1 MYQQINFLTTFRYAC
16 PIKPSRLA
24 PLLFLA
30 CLLFTAVLTAQAPAM
45 STTSDE
51 IVITGARFT
60 RPLAESPE
68 NVTIIDSATVARA
81 TDLAQLLNE
90 QPGIVIN
97 GAYSNPGKD
106 KSVFLRNGSNQYTL
120 ILLDGQPLTDPSSL
134 GGAVD
139 LRLLSLDGIQRIEIL
154 RGAKSLLYGS
164 DAVAGVI
171 NLVTATNAASDPFT
185 LHLRAAAQ
193 TYNTLDAGVA
203 ISGAT
208 KKLDYRIGFDYFDT
222 DGLSEAAMPADGTVD
237 FQKDGAQRQN
247 FSTSLTYRPNQYLTL
262 RPTLRIAGFNGDYDA
277 GSFSDADNSYTND
290 LLLPG
295 LAVNYE
301 KGKTTL
307 GGRYNFAQTDRVF
320 EDATY
325 GTSEFLGRSHQADAF
340 GTYRPTDQA
349 AITFG
354 TQLREEIL
362 VPSGDV
368 NNLTATT
375 LSPYLQLHLNVAE
388 DFYIDAG
395 FRYNNHSN
403 FGGQSNYSI
412 ALGVQST
419 KTWSS
424 RVSLSNAF
432 QSPTL
437 DQLAGP
443 FGANADLKPQVAL
456 SLEASTSLGH
466 PEGKYAFNLTAF
478 RREIKDVIVYTSM
491 YKNQD
496 EQLDRGVEFTALGQL
511 SKQFSLNG
519 SLTYVKGR
527 RSSFD
532 FSGMPTE
539 TEDFFRRP
547 RTTGSLGLTFN
558 SANSP
563 FTARLSGHYTGDRP
577 DVWFD
582 ASFSRFEVD
591 LDPYFLVNAYA
602 EYRFLAAEN
611 LRVFFDVRNLTNAD
625 FVEVTGFSTV
635 GTVVRG
641 GVSIKL

>member
-1 MYQQINFLTTFRYAC
+1 MYQQSVSNAIFRHYSPISPFLLT
-16 PIKPSRLA
+16 
-24 PLLFLA
+24 PLMLLC
-30 CLLFTAVLTAQAPAM
+30 CLLFAAVLPAQAPSL

-51 IVITGARFT
+51 VVVTGSRFT
-60 RPLAESPE
+60 RPLAKSPE

-106 KSVFLRNGSNQYTL
+106 KSIFLRNGSNQYTL
-120 ILLDGQPLTDPSSL
+120 ILIDGQPLTDPSSL

-164 DAVAGVI
+164 DAIAGVI
-171 NLVTATNAASDPFT
+171 NLITATNTAPDPFT

-193 TYNTLDAGVA
+193 TYNTLDAGIS
-203 ISGAT
+203 ISGVT
-208 KKLDYRIGFDYFDT
+208 KKLDYRIGFDYLDT
-222 DGLSEAAMPADGTVD
+222 DGLSEATTPEDSTVA
-237 FQKDGAQRQN
+237 FQKDGSQRLN
-247 FSTSLTYRPNQYLTL
+247 FNTSLTYRPNQYLTF
-262 RPTLRIAGFNGDYDA
+262 RPTLRIAGFDGDYDA
-277 GSFSDADNSYTND
+277 GSFRDGDNSYTND

-295 LAVNYE
+295 LTVDYQ

-320 EDATY
+320 EDASF
-325 GTSEFLGRSHQADAF
+325 GTSEFLGRSHQADVF
-340 GTYRPTDQA
+340 GTYRPTNQA

-362 VPSGDV
+362 VPAVDT
-368 NNLTATT
+368 NNQTATT

-388 DFYIDAG
+388 NLYVDAG

-443 FGANADLKPQVAL
+443 FGANPDLKPQVAL
-456 SLEASTSLGH
+456 SVEASTSLRH
-466 PEGKYAFNLTAF
+466 PAGNYAFQFTAF
-478 RREIKDVIVYTSM
+478 QREIKDVIVYTSQ
-491 YKNQD
+491 YENQD
-496 EQLDRGVEFTALGQL
+496 EQLDRGVEFTASGQL
-511 SKQFSLNG
+511 SKQITLNG

-527 RSSFD
+527 RSSVD
-532 FSGMPTE
+532 FSGTPTE
-539 TEDFFRRP
+539 TEEFFRRP
-547 RTTGSLGLTFN
+547 RATGNLGITFN
-558 SANSP
+558 SAKSP
-563 FTARLSGHYTGDRP
+563 FTARLSGHYTGERP

-582 ASFSRFEVD
+582 ANFSRFEVD

-602 EYRFLAAEN
+602 EYRFFSAEN

-641 GVSIKL
+641 GVSVKL

>member
-1 MYQQINFLTTFRYAC
+1 M
-16 PIKPSRLA
+16 
-24 PLLFLA
+24 PLLFWS
-30 CLLFTAVLTAQAPAM
+30 CLFFTAVLPAQAPAL

-51 IVITGARFT
+51 VVVTGARFT
-60 RPLAESPE
+60 RALAESPE
-68 NVTIIDSATVARA
+68 NVTIIDSAAVARA

-106 KSVFLRNGSNQYTL
+106 KSIFLRNGSNQNTL
-120 ILLDGQPLTDPSSL
+120 ILIDGQPLTDPSSL

-171 NLVTATNAASDPFT
+171 NLVTATNTAPDPFS

-193 TYNTLDAGVA
+193 TYKALDVGVN
-203 ISGAT
+203 ISGTT

-222 DGLSEAAMPADGTVD
+222 DGLSEAQMPADSAVTY
-237 FQKDGAQRQN
+237 QKDGSQRLN
-247 FSTSLTYRPNQYLTL
+247 FNTSFTYRPNPHLTL
-262 RPTLRIAGFNGDYDA
+262 HPSLRIAGFNGEYDA
-277 GSFSDADNSYTND
+277 GSFLDGDNSYTND

-295 LAVNYE
+295 LAFDYD

-307 GGRYNFAQTDRVF
+307 GGRYIFAQTDRVF
-320 EDATY
+320 EDAAF
-325 GTSEFLGRSHQADAF
+325 GTSEFLGRSHQGDIF
-340 GTYRPTDQA
+340 GTYRPTDRA
-349 AITFG
+349 TITFG

-362 VPSGDV
+362 VPSSDTE
-368 NNLTATT
+368 NLSATT
-375 LSPYLQLHLNVAE
+375 LSPYLQIHLTVAE
-388 DFYIDAG
+388 ALYADAG
-395 FRYNNHSN
+395 FRYNNHSV
-403 FGGQSNYSI
+403 FGGQSNYSV

-419 KTWSS
+419 KSWSN

-443 FGANADLKPQVAL
+443 FGANPDLKPQVAL
-456 SLEASTSLGH
+456 SLEASTSLRH
-466 PEGKYAFNLTAF
+466 PKGDYDLQVTVFQ
-478 RREIKDVIVYTSM
+478 REIKDVIIYLSQ
-491 YKNQD
+491 YENQD
-496 EQLDRGVEFTALGQL
+496 KQLDRGVELTASGKLSNSFTLA
-511 SKQFSLNG
+511 G

-527 RSSFD
+527 LSSFD
-532 FSGMPTE
+532 FSGTPTE

-547 RTTGSLGLTFN
+547 RTTGNLGLTYT
-558 SANSP
+558 AVKSP
-563 FTARLSGHYTGDRP
+563 FTARLSGHYTGERP
-577 DVWFD
+577 DVWFAAD
-582 ASFSRFEVD
+582 FSRFEVE

-602 EYRFLAAEN
+602 EYRFLKAEN
-611 LRVFFDVRNLTNAD
+611 LRLFVDVRNLMNAD

-641 GVSIKL
+641 GVSVKL

>member
-1 MYQQINFLTTFRYAC
+1 MILV
-16 PIKPSRLA
+16 SL
-24 PLLFLA
+24 LLFS
-30 CLLFTAVLTAQAPAM
+30 AVLPAQAPTL
-45 STTSDE
+45 STTADE
-51 IVITGARFT
+51 VVVTGAHFT
-60 RPLAESPE
+60 RSLAESPE
-68 NVTIIDSATVARA
+68 NVTIIDSAMVARA

-106 KSVFLRNGSNQYTL
+106 KSIFLRNGSNQYTL

-171 NLVTATNAASDPFT
+171 NLVSGKGAASDPFT

-193 TYNTLDAGVA
+193 SYNTFDAGVN
-203 ISGAT
+203 ISGT
-208 KKLDYRIGFDYFDT
+208 SKKLDYRIGFDYFDT
-222 DGLSEAAMPADGTVD
+222 GGLSEAEMPADSTVAY
-237 FQKDGAQRQN
+237 QKDGSQRLN
-247 FSTSLTYRPNQYLTL
+247 FSTSLTYRPSKHLTL

-277 GSFSDADNSYTND
+277 GSFLDGDNNYTND

-295 LAVNYE
+295 LTFDYK
-301 KGKTTL
+301 KGQMTL
-307 GGRYNFAQTDRVF
+307 GGRYNFASTDRVF

-325 GTSEFLGRSHQADAF
+325 GTSEFLGRSHQADVF
-340 GTYRPTDQA
+340 GTYRPTSRA

-362 VPSGDV
+362 VPASDA
-368 NNLTATT
+368 NNQTATT
-375 LSPYLQLHLNVAE
+375 LSPYLQLHLTLVE
-388 DFYIDAG
+388 KLYVDAG
-395 FRYNNHSN
+395 FRYNSHSE
-403 FGGQSNYSI
+403 FGGQSNYSV
-412 ALGVQST
+412 ALGIQST
-419 KTWSS
+419 KSWSS
-424 RVSLSNAF
+424 RVSLSNAY

-443 FGANADLKPQVAL
+443 FGANPDLKPQVAL
-456 SLEASTSLGH
+456 SVEASTSLRH
-466 PEGKYAFNLTAF
+466 PTGKYAFNLTAF
-478 RREIKDVIVYTSM
+478 QREIKDVIVYTSN
-491 YKNQD
+491 YENQD
-496 EQLDRGVEFTALGQL
+496 EQLDRGVEFSATGQIN
-511 SKQFSLNG
+511 KQLSLNG
-519 SLTYVKGR
+519 SLSYVKGR

-539 TEDFFRRP
+539 TEEFFRRP
-547 RTTGSLGLTFN
+547 RTTGNLGLTFN
-558 SANSP
+558 STKSP
-563 FTARLSGHYTGDRP
+563 FTARLSGHYTGERP

-582 ASFSRFEVD
+582 ANFSRFEVD
-591 LDPYFLVNAYA
+591 LDPYFIVNAYT
-602 EYRFLAAEN
+602 EYRFLKAEN
-611 LRVFFDVRNLTNAD
+611 LRVFLDVRNLTNAD

-641 GVSIKL
+641 GVSVRL

>member
-1 MYQQINFLTTFRYAC
+1 MYKQINLNYTFRHASSV
-16 PIKPSRLA
+16 KPCCLT
-24 PLLFLA
+24 PLLFLG
-30 CLLFTAVLTAQAPAM
+30 CLLFTAVLPAQAPPL
-45 STTSDE
+45 STTADE
-51 IVITGARFT
+51 VVVTGARFT

-68 NVTIIDSATVARA
+68 NVTIIDSTAIAHA
-81 TDLAQLLNE
+81 ADLAQLLNE

-106 KSVFLRNGSNQYTL
+106 KSIFLRNGSNQYTL

-139 LRLLSLDGIQRIEIL
+139 LRLLSLEGIQRIEIL

-171 NLVTATNAASDPFT
+171 NLVSATNTAPDPFT

-193 TYNTLDAGVA
+193 TYNTLDAGVN
-203 ISGAT
+203 ISGST
-208 KKLDYRIGFDYFDT
+208 KKLDYRIGLDYFDT
-222 DGLSEAAMPADGTVD
+222 DGLSEAAMPEGSTAD
-237 FQKDGAQRQN
+237 FQKDGSQRQN

-262 RPTLRIAGFNGDYDA
+262 RPTLRIANFNGDYDA
-277 GSFSDADNSYTND
+277 GSFVDADNSYTND
-290 LLLPG
+290 LVLPG
-295 LAVNYE
+295 LAISYA
-301 KGKTTL
+301 KGKTTI
-307 GGRYNFAQTDRVF
+307 GGRYNFAKTDRVF
-320 EDATY
+320 DNATF
-325 GTSEFLGRSHQADAF
+325 GTSEFLGRSHQADVF
-340 GTYRPTDQA
+340 GTYRPTDRA

-362 VPSGDV
+362 VPSGDAE
-368 NNLTATT
+368 NLTAST
-375 LSPYLQLHLNVAE
+375 LSPYLQLHLTVA
-388 DFYIDAG
+388 DDLYVDAG
-395 FRYNNHSN
+395 YRYNNHSN

-443 FGANADLKPQVAL
+443 FGANAALKPQVAL
-456 SLEASTSLGH
+456 SVEASTSLRH
-466 PEGKYAFNLTAF
+466 PAGNYAFNLTAF
-478 RREIKDVIVYTSM
+478 QREIKDVIVYTSM
-491 YKNQD
+491 YENQD
-496 EQLDRGVEFTALGQL
+496 EQLDRGVELTASGQIN
-511 SKQFSLNG
+511 KQFSLNG

-527 RSSFD
+527 RSSID
-532 FSGMPTE
+532 FTGMPTE

-547 RTTGSLGLTFN
+547 RTTGHLGLTFN
-558 SANSP
+558 AAKSP
-563 FTARLSGHYTGDRP
+563 LTARLSGHYTGERP
-577 DVWFD
+577 DIWFD
-582 ASFSRFEVD
+582 TDFNSFEVN
-591 LDPYFLVNAYA
+591 LDPYFLVNAYT
-602 EYRFLAAEN
+602 EYRFPKAEN
-611 LRVFFDVRNLTNAD
+611 LRVFLDVRNLTNAD
-625 FVEVTGFSTV
+625 FVEVTGFSTI

>member
-1 MYQQINFLTTFRYAC
+1 MYQSTISNFSFRNYS
-16 PIKPSRLA
+16 PLIFLA
-24 PLLFLA
+24 SLLFAAILP
-30 CLLFTAVLTAQAPAM
+30 AQVPNL
-45 STTSDE
+45 STTAE
-51 IVITGARFT
+51 EVVVTGARFT
-60 RPLAESPE
+60 RPLAKSPE
-68 NVTIIDSATVARA
+68 NVTIIDSSTVARA

-106 KSVFLRNGSNQYTL
+106 KSIFLRNGSNQYTL

-139 LRLLSLDGIQRIEIL
+139 LRLLSLDGIERIEIL

-171 NLVTATNAASDPFT
+171 NLVTAKGTASDPFT

-193 TYNTLDAGVA
+193 TYNTLDAGVT
-203 ISGAT
+203 ISGST
-208 KKLDYRIGFDYFDT
+208 KKLDYRIGLDYFDT
-222 DGLSEAAMPADGTVD
+222 DGLSEALMSADSTAA
-237 FQKDGAQRQN
+237 FQKDGSQRQN

-277 GSFSDADNSYTND
+277 GSFRDGDNSYTND

-295 LAVNYE
+295 LAVDYK

-307 GGRYNFAQTDRVF
+307 GGRYNFASTDRIF
-320 EDATY
+320 KDAAF
-325 GTSEFLGRSHQADAF
+325 GTSEFLGRSHQGDVF
-340 GTYRPTDQA
+340 GTYRPTNRA

-362 VPSGDV
+362 VPAGDAE
-368 NNLTATT
+368 NQTATT
-375 LSPYLQLHLNVAE
+375 LSPYLQLHLTLAE
-388 DFYIDAG
+388 KLFVDAG
-395 FRYNNHSN
+395 FRYNNHSE
-403 FGGQSNYSI
+403 FGGQSNYSL
-412 ALGVQST
+412 ALGIQST
-419 KTWSS
+419 QAWSS

-443 FGANADLKPQVAL
+443 FGANPDLKPQVAL
-456 SLEASTSLGH
+456 SAEASTSLRH
-466 PEGKYAFNLTAF
+466 PAGKYAFQLTAF
-478 RREIKDVIVYTSM
+478 QREIKDVIVYTSN
-491 YKNQD
+491 YENQD
-496 EQLDRGVEFTALGQL
+496 EQLDRGVEFSANGQV
-511 SKQFSLNG
+511 SKQLTLNG

-532 FSGMPTE
+532 FNGVPTE
-539 TEDFFRRP
+539 TEVFFRLP
-547 RTTGSLGLTFN
+547 QTTGSLGLTYN
-558 SANSP
+558 SIKSS
-563 FTARLSGHYTGDRP
+563 FTARLSGHYTGERP

-582 ASFSRFEVD
+582 ANFSRFEVD

-602 EYRFLAAEN
+602 EYRFLKAEN
-611 LRVFFDVRNLTNAD
+611 LRIFFDVKNLTNAD
-625 FVEVTGFSTV
+625 FVEVTGFSTM

-641 GVSIKL
+641 GISIQL